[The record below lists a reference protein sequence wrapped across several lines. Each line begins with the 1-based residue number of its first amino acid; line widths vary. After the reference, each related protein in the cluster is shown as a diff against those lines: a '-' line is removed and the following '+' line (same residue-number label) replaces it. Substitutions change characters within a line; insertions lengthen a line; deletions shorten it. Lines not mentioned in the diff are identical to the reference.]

1 MMDENCKD
9 IIQLIKLQLLKNELL
24 SEMLYYLGNTKHSIR
39 IFKSLK
45 KIKIF
50 VL

>member
-1 MMDENCKD
+1 M
-9 IIQLIKLQLLKNELL
+9 IKLQLLKNELL
-24 SEMLYYLGNTKHSIR
+24 SEILYYLGNTKHSIR

-45 KIKIF
+45 KNFDLKKIKKF